1 VSFNPLTALRALRDS
16 PDLSPGEFAVMVA
29 LVLRSDSGGC
39 MWASQALLAKDCKLS
54 PRSVREKLQSL
65 SAKGLLKRVKRPGT
79 SDYCVLD
86 LRALTLAESA
96 APPVLT
102 LAESAAHP
110 GEICLPPRQDLPT
123 TPAESATYLPKELPK
138 ELPSDLPKKKGPQI
152 KTDSVYVLWGT
163 EWWTEL
169 WVEINQE
176 LGRSQPLKLT
186 KKRKEALKARLI
198 EHGESV
204 VFDVV
209 RWYKKSSHPRAAF
222 LRNSGYTIDT
232 VLQRSKFDQY
242 ATMSE
247 LPEGSI
253 TDTNDPLS
261 VLGAA
266 RKLRLEEGQ

>member
-1 VSFNPLTALRALRDS
+1 
-16 PDLSPGEFAVMVA
+16 
-29 LVLRSDSGGC
+29 

-54 PRSVREKLQSL
+54 SRSVREKLQSL

-86 LRALTLAESA
+86 LRVLTLAESA

-110 GEICLPPRQDLPT
+110 GEICLSPRQDLPT
-123 TPAESATYLPKELPK
+123 TPAKSAAYLPKELPN
-138 ELPSDLPKKKGPQI
+138 ELPNELPTIEKSPDDEQKTAVSDVWQTI
-152 KTDSVYVLWGT
+152 N
-163 EWWTEL
+163 
-169 WVEINQE
+169 EIM
-176 LGRSQPLKLT
+176 GRSGYLVGGAKPLKLT
-186 KKRKEALKARLI
+186 QKRREAIKARLK
-198 EHGESV
+198 EHGEDAL
-204 VFDVV
+204 FDVV
-209 RWYKKSSHPRAAF
+209 SWYHNSSHPRAVF
-222 LRNSGYTIDT
+222 LREKGYTIDT